1 MTSAEDTSPDDLSS
15 GDASPEDAPA
25 DGTSPADA
33 PTADASAAD
42 TLAAEASAGGTSA
55 EDIARWMLETIRTEG
70 RLDQDDAVR
79 LVPEKFGPEWVRTSP
94 NGHPALDREI
104 VKAFRSA
111 HDGTVQWDRDRRFWS
126 PKR

>member
-1 MTSAEDTSPDDLSS
+1 MTSAEDTSP
-15 GDASPEDAPA
+15 
-25 DGTSPADA
+25 ADA
-33 PTADASAAD
+33 PIADTTSADIPSADAP
-42 TLAAEASAGGTSA
+42 AAEASAAGTTA
-55 EDIARWMLETIRTEG
+55 EEIARWMLETIRTEG

-79 LVPEKFGPEWVRTSP
+79 LVPEKFGPEWVRMSP

-111 HDGTVQWDRDRRFWS
+111 HGGTVQWDRDRRFWS